1 MGSISM
7 KGVVSRFKTLM
18 VIGLVCGIAV
28 AVIQYERPI
37 LALMLGSIIGIA
49 PFMVRI
55 VYMNRIASSI
65 DRGIPHLLLHLLEST
80 KNGLNIIV
88 ALQSIPD
95 IKSDYLRDAVNR
107 LLMNIVSGS
116 GIDAAFDRFESDLVT
131 PLAKSISHV
140 IRILIINGGN
150 IPLILERTYNHVYT
164 MYVLEEERKAKL
176 ESYKHIVYI
185 SYIIYI
191 AIAVMLST
199 NLFNSV
205 SDMANT
211 YTDVNISDSLF
222 RLNVTNIDEIRD
234 IMLHMG
240 IIEAII
246 GGLGIGKIC
255 YGSMLDGLRHS
266 VVMLVICLLGFYI
279 GGVI

>member
-1 MGSISM
+1 MGNMKSII
-7 KGVVSRFKTLM
+7 SRFKMLM
-18 VIGLVCGIAV
+18 IIGVVCGIVV

-37 LALMLGSIIGIA
+37 LALMLGSIIGVA

-55 VYMNRIASSI
+55 VYMNRIISSI
-65 DRGIPHLLLHLLEST
+65 DKGIPYLLLHLLEST

-95 IKSDYLRDAVNR
+95 IKSDHLRDAVNR

-116 GIDAAFDRFESDLVT
+116 SIDVAFDRFENDLVT
-131 PLAKSISHV
+131 PLAKSISNV

-150 IPLILERTYNHVYT
+150 IPLILERTYNNVYT

-205 SDMANT
+205 SDMVNT
-211 YTDVNISDSLF
+211 YTDVNISNSLF
-222 RLNVTNIDEIRD
+222 RLNVTNIDEMRD

-255 YGSMLDGLRHS
+255 YGSMLNGLRHS
-266 VVMLVICLLGFYI
+266 IVMLVICLLGFYI

>member
-1 MGSISM
+1 MGNMKSII
-7 KGVVSRFKTLM
+7 SRFKMLM
-18 VIGLVCGIAV
+18 IIGVVCGIVV

-37 LALMLGSIIGIA
+37 LALMLGSIIGVA

-55 VYMNRIASSI
+55 VYMNRIISSI
-65 DRGIPHLLLHLLEST
+65 DKGIPYLLLHLLEST

-95 IKSDYLRDAVNR
+95 IRSDHLRDAVNR

-116 GIDAAFDRFESDLVT
+116 SIDVAFDRFENDLVT
-131 PLAKSISHV
+131 PLAKSISNV

-150 IPLILERTYNHVYT
+150 IPLILERTYNNVYT

-205 SDMANT
+205 SDMVNT
-211 YTDVNISDSLF
+211 YTDVNISNSLF
-222 RLNVTNIDEIRD
+222 RLNVTNIDEMRD

-255 YGSMLDGLRHS
+255 YGSMLNGLRHS
-266 VVMLVICLLGFYI
+266 IVMLVICLLGFYI

>member
-1 MGSISM
+1 M
-7 KGVVSRFKTLM
+7 KGKSIISRFKMLM
-18 VIGLVCGIAV
+18 IIGVVCGIVV

-37 LALMLGSIIGIA
+37 LALMLGSIIGVA

-55 VYMNRIASSI
+55 VYMNRIVSSI
-65 DRGIPHLLLHLLEST
+65 DKGIPYLLLHLLEST

-95 IKSDYLRDAVNR
+95 IRSDHLRDAVNR

-116 GIDAAFDRFESDLVT
+116 SIDVAFDRFENDLVT
-131 PLAKSISHV
+131 PLAKSVSNV

-150 IPLILERTYNHVYT
+150 IPLILERTYNNVYT

-205 SDMANT
+205 SDMVNT
-211 YTDVNISDSLF
+211 YTDVNISNSLF
-222 RLNVTNIDEIRD
+222 RLNVTNIDEMRD

-255 YGSMLDGLRHS
+255 YGSMLNGLRHS
-266 VVMLVICLLGFYI
+266 IVMLVICLLGFYI

>member
-1 MGSISM
+1 M
-7 KGVVSRFKTLM
+7 KGKSIISRFKMLM
-18 VIGLVCGIAV
+18 IIGVVCGIVV

-37 LALMLGSIIGIA
+37 LALMLGSIIGVA

-55 VYMNRIASSI
+55 VYMNRIISSI
-65 DRGIPHLLLHLLEST
+65 DKGIPYLLLHLLEST

-95 IKSDYLRDAVNR
+95 IKSDHLRDAVNR

-116 GIDAAFDRFESDLVT
+116 SIDVAFDRFENDLVT
-131 PLAKSISHV
+131 PLAKSISNV

-150 IPLILERTYNHVYT
+150 IPLILERTYNNVYT

-205 SDMANT
+205 SDMVNT
-211 YTDVNISDSLF
+211 YTDVNISNSLF
-222 RLNVTNIDEIRD
+222 RLNVTNIDEMRD

-255 YGSMLDGLRHS
+255 YGSMLNGLRHS
-266 VVMLVICLLGFYI
+266 IVMLVICLLGFYI